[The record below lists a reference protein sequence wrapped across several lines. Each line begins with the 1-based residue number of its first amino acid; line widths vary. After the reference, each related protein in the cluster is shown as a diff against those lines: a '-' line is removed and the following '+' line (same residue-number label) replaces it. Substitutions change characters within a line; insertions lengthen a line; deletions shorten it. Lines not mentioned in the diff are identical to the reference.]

1 MKFPWQGRG
10 DETETS
16 GNGGSR
22 FASSAGAVADA
33 TARQMSRM
41 AAATK
46 ALPIFA
52 SVPIFCLAVFVTI
65 SFIGTYTG
73 MLQVLQ
79 SGDNSFGIL
88 GVAGV
93 FLFIFATTVIMAYAV
108 SEMFRSGRD
117 FWPRVS
123 LVSTYVVTLLISV
136 SFGFAFYWTQLEAR
150 SQAVGDAER
159 YLTVFDREITVADTQ
174 MAATLTTLAT
184 LNTNFN
190 ALSVAERASGNQC
203 GEVSGGG
210 DGPRTRHLA
219 ARAGEINALVMALT
233 PQIASVR
240 GEAETVRTSIE
251 SVRAMGAKTA
261 AEVTPVEREA
271 VFRTAAGAA
280 NKAGATL
287 EALATSQSVQNYIG
301 DLRTWAGEY
310 SNPSLTRVEA
320 GTGARFKC
328 YNTTIAS
335 QLNGVAADLA
345 ALPVLPISELNSYAG
360 AQATREALD
369 RFWFTLMTPVRAVF
383 DGPETQTE
391 TEREEA
397 VRREAIAE
405 ALGTRTEGPGGED
418 LSSAQVKNL
427 VEAQQGLRRDDAL
440 PLGLAIVIDSLLF
453 LSALWSQPAQKFAA
467 FARMMRDLRG
477 EKERPLALV
486 QGAHDVQ
493 ENPDFA
499 FLRPYIFTHYDEV
512 YLALPVRGKLAD
524 EQETQILNTLR
535 IAWQA
540 GKLIKRASV
549 SSATIER
556 QLAASG
562 SRLVKVLEADN
573 DADAAAPYEEDRE
586 PVAASPLPLKFPVSR
601 ANFVAYRFL
610 PGAFEQMVLQA
621 MVPNMPGAEDEAAET
636 PEAEAG
642 KDGDEELFDK
652 SYPYGPR
659 GDA

>member
-1 MKFPWQGRG
+1 MKFPWQRSGENADPSADGRA
-10 DETETS
+10 
-16 GNGGSR
+16 GNP
-22 FASSAGAVADA
+22 ASAGAAIDA
-33 TARQMSRM
+33 TARRM
-41 AAATK
+41 GRLAAATR

-52 SVPIFCLAVFVTI
+52 SIPVFCLIVFVTI

-88 GVAGV
+88 GIAGV
-93 FLFIFATTVIMAYAV
+93 FLFILATTVIMAYSV
-108 SEMFRSGRD
+108 SEMFRSGRS
-117 FWPRVS
+117 FWPRMS
-123 LVSTYVVTLLISV
+123 LVLTYVVTLLISV

-150 SQAVGDAER
+150 TQAVGDAER

-174 MAATLTTLAT
+174 LAGTLATLTT

-190 ALSVAERASGNQC
+190 ALSAAERASGNQC

-240 GEAETVRTSIE
+240 TEAGLVRASIE
-251 SVRAMGAKTA
+251 DVREIGAKTA
-261 AEVTPVEREA
+261 RDVTPAQREE
-271 VFRTAAGAA
+271 VFRAAAGAA

-287 EALATSQSVQNYIG
+287 EALATSQSVQNHIG

-310 SNPSLTRVEA
+310 ANPSLTRVEA

-328 YNTTIAS
+328 YNTTISS
-335 QLNGVAADLA
+335 QLGGVAADLA
-345 ALPVLPISELNSYAG
+345 ALPVLPISELDSYAG

-369 RFWFTLMTPVRAVF
+369 RFWFTLTAPFRGLV

-397 VRREAIAE
+397 VRRDAIRE
-405 ALGTRTEGPGGED
+405 ALGTRTDDASSEG
-418 LSSAQVKNL
+418 LSSTAVKQL
-427 VEAQQGLRRDDAL
+427 VEGQQGLRRNDAL

-453 LSALWSQPAQKFAA
+453 LSALWSQPTERFAA
-467 FARMMRDLRG
+467 FSRMMRELRG

-486 QGAHDVQ
+486 GGAHSIQ
-493 ENPDFA
+493 ANPDFH
-499 FLRPYIFTHYDEV
+499 FLRPYVFTHFDEV
-512 YLALPVRGKLAD
+512 YLALPVSGELTKEPA
-524 EQETQILNTLR
+524 TQILNTLR

-540 GKLIKRASV
+540 GKIIKRASV

-556 QLAASG
+556 QLGAVG
-562 SRLVKVLEADN
+562 SPLIARLNETE
-573 DADAAAPYEEDRE
+573 AAAEAEEPYEEDRE
-586 PVAASPLPLKFPVSR
+586 PIAASPLPLQFPKSR

-621 MVPNMPGAEDEAAET
+621 MVPDMPGAEDEPDA
-636 PEAEAG
+636 
-642 KDGDEELFDK
+642 
-652 SYPYGPR
+652 PR
-659 GDA
+659 LEPGAPS

>member
-1 MKFPWQGRG
+1 MG
-10 DETETS
+10 
-16 GNGGSR
+16 
-22 FASSAGAVADA
+22 
-33 TARQMSRM
+33 
-41 AAATK
+41 AAAK

-52 SVPIFCLAVFVTI
+52 SVPMFSLAVFVTI

-79 SGDNSFGIL
+79 SGDNSFGFF
-88 GVAGV
+88 GVTGV
-93 FLFIFATTVIMAYAV
+93 FLFIFATTIIMAYSV

-117 FWPRVS
+117 FWPRMS
-123 LVSTYVVTLLISV
+123 LVLTYVVTLLISV

-150 SQAVGDAER
+150 TQAVGDAER

-174 MAATLTTLAT
+174 LAGTLATLTTL
-184 LNTNFN
+184 NTNFT
-190 ALSVAERASGNQC
+190 ALSAAERASGNQC

-240 GEAETVRTSIE
+240 TEADLVRGSIE
-251 SVRAMGAKTA
+251 NVRAIGSKTSG
-261 AEVTPVEREA
+261 EVTPAQREE
-271 VFRTAAGAA
+271 VFRAAAGAA

-301 DLRTWAGEY
+301 DLRIWAGEY
-310 SNPSLTRVEA
+310 ANPSLTRVEA
-320 GTGARFKC
+320 GTGAQFKC

-345 ALPVLPISELNSYAG
+345 ALPVLPISELDSYAG
-360 AQATREALD
+360 AAATREALD
-369 RFWFTLMTPVRAVF
+369 RFWFTLTAPVRGLV

-397 VRREAIAE
+397 VRRDAIRE
-405 ALGTRTEGPGGED
+405 ALGTRTDEAANDEM
-418 LSSAQVKNL
+418 SSSDVKEL
-427 VEAQQGLRRDDAL
+427 VEGQQGLRRNDAL
-440 PLGLAIVIDSLLF
+440 PLGLAIVIDALLF
-453 LSALWSQPAQKFAA
+453 LSALWSQPTEKFAA
-467 FARMMRDLRG
+467 FSRMMRELRG
-477 EKERPLALV
+477 EKEKPLALV
-486 QGAHDVQ
+486 QGAHDIQ
-493 ENPDFA
+493 DNLDFQ
-499 FLRPYIFTHYDEV
+499 FLRPYVFTHFDEV
-512 YLALPVRGKLAD
+512 YLALPVSGELAR
-524 EQETQILNTLR
+524 EQDTQILNTLR

-540 GKLIKRASV
+540 GKIIKRASV

-562 SRLVKVLEADN
+562 SWLVQRPQNDN
-573 DADAAAPYEEDRE
+573 EAAPEASYEEDKQ
-586 PVAASPLPLKFPVSR
+586 PIAASPLPLKLPRSQ

-621 MVPNMPGAEDEAAET
+621 MIPDMPEADEDAET
-636 PEAEAG
+636 AEETPRPEA
-642 KDGDEELFDK
+642 
-652 SYPYGPR
+652 
-659 GDA
+659 

>member
-1 MKFPWQGRG
+1 MKFPWQRSGENADPSAGGR
-10 DETETS
+10 T
-16 GNGGSR
+16 GG
-22 FASSAGAVADA
+22 AASAGAAIDA
-33 TARQMSRM
+33 TARQMSRL
-41 AAATK
+41 AAATR

-52 SVPIFCLAVFVTI
+52 SIPIFCLVVFVTI

-88 GVAGV
+88 GIVGV
-93 FLFIFATTVIMAYAV
+93 FLFILATTVIMAYSV
-108 SEMFRSGRD
+108 SEMFRSGRS
-117 FWPRVS
+117 FWPRMS
-123 LVSTYVVTLLISV
+123 LVLTYMVTLLISV

-150 SQAVGDAER
+150 TQAVGDAER

-174 MAATLTTLAT
+174 LAGTLATLTTL
-184 LNTNFN
+184 NTNFT
-190 ALSVAERASGNQC
+190 ALSAAERASGNQC

-240 GEAETVRTSIE
+240 GEAELVRKSIE
-251 SVRAMGAKTA
+251 DVRAIGAKTA
-261 AEVTPVEREA
+261 RDVTPAQRED

-287 EALATSQSVQNYIG
+287 EALATSQSVKNYTA

-310 SNPSLTRVEA
+310 ANPSLTRVEA

-335 QLNGVAADLA
+335 QLGGVAADLA
-345 ALPVLPISELNSYAG
+345 ALPVLPISELDSYAG

-369 RFWFTLMTPVRAVF
+369 RFWFTLTGPLRGLI

-397 VRREAIAE
+397 VRRDAIRE
-405 ALGTRTEGPGGED
+405 VLGTRTDSPENEG
-418 LSSAQVKNL
+418 LSSSAVKEL
-427 VEAQQGLRRDDAL
+427 VEAQQGLRRNDAL

-453 LSALWSQPAQKFAA
+453 LSALWSQPTERFAA
-467 FARMMRDLRG
+467 FSRMMRELRG

-486 QGAHDVQ
+486 SGAHSIQ
-493 ENPDFA
+493 ENPDFH
-499 FLRPYIFTHYDEV
+499 FLRPYVFTHFDEV
-512 YLALPVRGKLAD
+512 YLALPVSGELAKD
-524 EQETQILNTLR
+524 QDTQILNTLR

-540 GKLIKRASV
+540 GKIIKRASV

-556 QLAASG
+556 QLQAVG
-562 SRLVKVLEADN
+562 SPLIPRLVEQEAE
-573 DADAAAPYEEDRE
+573 AEAEAPYEEDRE
-586 PVAASPLPLKFPVSR
+586 PMAASPLPLKLPRSR

-621 MVPNMPGAEDEAAET
+621 MVPDMPGAEDAADA
-636 PEAEAG
+636 PRAE
-642 KDGDEELFDK
+642 
-652 SYPYGPR
+652 S
-659 GDA
+659 

>member
-1 MKFPWQGRG
+1 MKFPWQRSDTEQDPSARG
-10 DETETS
+10 
-16 GNGGSR
+16 GPGFN
-22 FASSAGAVADA
+22 AGAAIDS
-33 TARQMSRM
+33 TAQRLGQMG
-41 AAATK
+41 AAAK

-52 SVPIFCLAVFVTI
+52 SVPMFSLAVFVTI

-79 SGDNSFGIL
+79 SGDNSFGFW
-88 GVAGV
+88 GVTGV
-93 FLFIFATTVIMAYAV
+93 FLFIFATTIIMAYSV

-117 FWPRVS
+117 FWPRMS
-123 LVSTYVVTLLISV
+123 LVLTYVVTLLISV

-150 SQAVGDAER
+150 TQAVGDAER

-174 MAATLTTLAT
+174 LAGTLATLTTL
-184 LNTNFN
+184 NTNFT
-190 ALSVAERASGNQC
+190 ALSAAERASGNQC

-240 GEAETVRTSIE
+240 TEADVVRGSIE
-251 SVRAMGAKTA
+251 NVRAIGSKTSG
-261 AEVTPVEREA
+261 EVTPAQREE
-271 VFRTAAGAA
+271 VFRAAAGAA

-310 SNPSLTRVEA
+310 ANPALTRVEA
-320 GTGARFKC
+320 GTGQQFKC

-345 ALPVLPISELNSYAG
+345 ALPVLPISELDSYAG
-360 AQATREALD
+360 AAATREALD
-369 RFWFTLMTPVRAVF
+369 RFWFTLTAPVRGLI
-383 DGPETQTE
+383 DGPQTQTE

-397 VRREAIAE
+397 VRRDAIRE
-405 ALGTRTEGPGGED
+405 ALGTRTDEAASDEM
-418 LSSAQVKNL
+418 SSSDVKEL
-427 VEAQQGLRRDDAL
+427 VEGQQGLRRNDAL

-453 LSALWSQPAQKFAA
+453 LSALWSQPTEKFAA
-467 FARMMRDLRG
+467 FSRMMRGLRG

-486 QGAHDVQ
+486 QGAHDIQ
-493 ENPDFA
+493 DNPDFS
-499 FLRPYIFTHYDEV
+499 FLRPYVFTHFDEV
-512 YLALPVRGKLAD
+512 YLALPVSGALAE

-540 GKLIKRASV
+540 GKIIKRASV

-562 SRLVKVLEADN
+562 SRLVQKPQNDNEA
-573 DADAAAPYEEDRE
+573 APEAPYEEDRE
-586 PVAASPLPLKFPVSR
+586 PVAASPLPLKLPKSQ

-621 MVPNMPGAEDEAAET
+621 MIPDMPGSEDEAGEDEAPR
-636 PEAEAG
+636 PEA
-642 KDGDEELFDK
+642 
-652 SYPYGPR
+652 
-659 GDA
+659 